1 MKREMRKCSPTIGN
15 WEVGKLE
22 IQDMV
27 SVMKQQYSDNQKT
40 VSQQIQTRS
49 NCCFLKKRKNGH
61 LFQPFQ
67 AVGILQK
74 LVDCWEDS
82 NSPWLGLRCPTHPNS
97 GVMVAICHLTMA
109 LLNMPS
115 NMGFVN
121 LQVVRPQGKFGNQLH
136 STQSIASKDDKHS
149 YNVYPLFDIYHTEYH
164 LP

>member
-1 MKREMRKCSPTIGN
+1 MKREMRKCSPTN
-15 WEVGKLE
+15 RKFWEVGKLE

-40 VSQQIQTRS
+40 LSQQIQTRS
-49 NCCFLKKRKNGH
+49 NFCFLKKRKNGH

-67 AVGILQK
+67 AVLQK

-82 NSPWLGLRCPTHPNS
+82 NSPAMAWSPLPNSSELRCFGHHLSLHHGSVEHAKQHGLRRSS
-97 GVMVAICHLTMA
+97 GCQA
-109 LLNMPS
+109 S
-115 NMGFVN
+115 GE
-121 LQVVRPQGKFGNQLH
+121 FGNQLH

-149 YNVYPLFDIYHTEYH
+149 YNVYPLFDIYHTDDH